1 MESLQPKK
9 KHGCLISIA
18 VFIVAI
24 AVIGGIAS
32 ALTPSTKTVAAPGS
46 SSVSAAPESAPT
58 KIGTAIDNGEISIKI
73 NSVKEMDSI
82 NDNSLVYKP
91 DDGGKFIVI
100 NLTAKNTGKELYS
113 FVVTNFQI
121 KSSDGK
127 QYSPSTIFTVGNE
140 YLNSGSINPGLSK
153 TGIIAFDAPKDVKLS
168 TLTLEFQKFWSLDT
182 AEFSLSSK

>member
-1 MESLQPKK
+1 METLQPKK
-9 KHGCLISIA
+9 KHGCLVSA
-18 VFIVAI
+18 IVVVAAI

-32 ALTPSTKTVAAPGS
+32 AVNPSTKTTDTSDS
-46 SSVSAAPESAPT
+46 SSISTAPESAPT

-82 NDNSLVYKP
+82 SDGALVYKP

-100 NLTAKNTGKELYS
+100 NLTAKNTGKQLYS
-113 FVVTNFQI
+113 FVVNNFQI
-121 KSSDGK
+121 KTADGK
-127 QYSPSTIFTVGNE
+127 QYSPSTIFTAGNK